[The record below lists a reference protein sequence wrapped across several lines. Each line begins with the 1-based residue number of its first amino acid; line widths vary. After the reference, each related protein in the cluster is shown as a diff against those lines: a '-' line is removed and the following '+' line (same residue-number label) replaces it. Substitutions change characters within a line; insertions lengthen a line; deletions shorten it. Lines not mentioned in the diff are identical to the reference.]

1 MLNEI
6 EFLAYIPYSDFVGF
20 SVQIS
25 FIFLYLFPH
34 RPHYVQKLLLQ
45 KNQQFDYQRSWQ
57 QNFSDPRVRR
67 IAENIR
73 RSLENGQCP
82 FCFTFKPKCL
92 LRGLPCGSVVKDP
105 SDTAGNADL
114 SPG

>member
-1 MLNEI
+1 MCPKIVLNEI

-45 KNQQFDYQRSWQ
+45 KNQQCEYQR
-57 QNFSDPRVRR
+57 
-67 IAENIR
+67 
-73 RSLENGQCP
+73 G
-82 FCFTFKPKCL
+82 
-92 LRGLPCGSVVKDP
+92 
-105 SDTAGNADL
+105 
-114 SPG
+114 

>member
-1 MLNEI
+1 MCPKIVLNEI
-6 EFLAYIPYSDFVGF
+6 EFLAYIPCSDFVGF

-73 RSLENGQCP
+73 
-82 FCFTFKPKCL
+82 
-92 LRGLPCGSVVKDP
+92 
-105 SDTAGNADL
+105 
-114 SPG
+114 